1 MSGACLTLNVW
12 APGHGEK
19 APSSVWIHGGSR
31 RIGGSAEPI
40 YDGAN
45 FARRG
50 IVFVSIN
57 YRLGVLGWLAHPAL
71 TAESPEH
78 APGNY
83 GLLDQIDA
91 LHWVR
96 GNIAAFGGDAAKV
109 TVDGRAAGG
118 ESGGRNVRIEGGA
131 GYFKKKTKI
140 SDT

>member
-78 APGNY
+78 ASGNY
-83 GLLDQIDA
+83 GLLDQIAA

-96 GNIAAFGGDAAKV
+96 RSEEH
-109 TVDGRAAGG
+109 TS
-118 ESGGRNVRIEGGA
+118 ELQSLMRISYA
-131 GYFKKKTKI
+131 VFCLKKKKQLNKNTPEAQI
-140 SDT
+140 DTNKYHEN